1 MFGSASDR
9 KVAAAHEAL
18 LAQAAGDLL
27 CITPAQIVATGI
39 SLAPRQRRA
48 LVRQLL
54 AEAIDAD
61 CDRLIGALHAFGR
74 ENVPP
79 ARLVGDWATSLG
91 ADLVSIAEVLRTA
104 DGPVTLAQEY
114 LRVGRIGLAE
124 ANALADVAAAYGA
137 ARDLAL
143 VWIGQAIE
151 REIDHYAE
159 LARHW
164 NADSWLR
171 KIFRRAFP
179 LHPRSQS
186 R

>member
-9 KVAAAHEAL
+9 KVAAAREAL

-48 LVRQLL
+48 LVRELL
-54 AEAIDAD
+54 AEAIEAD
-61 CDRLIGALHAFGR
+61 CDRLIEALHAFGR

-79 ARLVGDWATSLG
+79 ARLVGDWAVSLG
-91 ADLVSIAEVLRTA
+91 ADPHCLAEAPRTA
-104 DGPVTLAQEY
+104 NGPVALAQEY

-159 LARHW
+159 LARHR
-164 NADSWLR
+164 NVDSWLWQ
-171 KIFRRAFP
+171 IFRRAFP
-179 LHPRSQS
+179 LNARSQP

>member
-1 MFGSASDR
+1 MFGSACDR
-9 KVAAAHEAL
+9 KVAAAREAL

-48 LVRQLL
+48 LVRRLL
-54 AEAIDAD
+54 ADAIHAD
-61 CDRLIGALHAFGR
+61 CDRLIQALHAFGR

-79 ARLVGDWATSLG
+79 ARLAGDWAASLG
-91 ADLVSIAEVLRTA
+91 ADSHCLAEVLRTA
-104 DGPVTLAQEY
+104 DGPVNLAQEY

-137 ARDLAL
+137 GRDLAL

-151 REIDHYAE
+151 HEIDHYAE
-159 LARHW
+159 LARDRK
-164 NADSWLR
+164 ADSWLR
-171 KIFRRAFP
+171 QIFRRACA
-179 LHPRSQS
+179 LNARSQP